1 MTKPRG
7 MPVGLQL
14 ARVSKA
20 VGRAFN
26 AALADAGGSLPVW
39 LILSSLRST
48 TWPSQLELAQAL
60 GIEGATLTR
69 HLDGL
74 EAAGLVRRARD
85 PDDRRAVQ
93 VELTDDGAAL
103 HGRLLDV
110 VIRFNRRLLA
120 GLTESELDELRLVLD
135 RLEHNARE
143 TTEPR

>member
-1 MTKPRG
+1 

-14 ARVSKA
+14 ARASKT

-39 LILSSLRST
+39 LILSSLRSA

-120 GLTESELDELRLVLD
+120 GLTETELDELRLVLD
-135 RLEHNARE
+135 RLERNARE